1 MSPVTKPNDATDDSS
16 SSNGANGPVTS
27 LRTVGSSNNI
37 SVQSSP
43 SHGYTPTI
51 AKGHKESVYALAMND
66 TGTMLVSGG
75 TEKVFVQSR
84 LQRIY
89 LRTRTQKFFG
99 FMISEYHSVLSF
111 LLQVLRVWDPRTGS
125 KSMKLRGHTDNVR
138 VLLLDSTGR
147 YILFSTVYFGFGTY
161 FFL

>member
-1 MSPVTKPNDATDDSS
+1 MSPVTKPNDANEDSS
-16 SSNGANGPVTS
+16 SSNGANVPVTS

-75 TEKVFVQSR
+75 TEKVFVHSR
-84 LQRIY
+84 LQRVY
-89 LRTRTQKFFG
+89 LRTRT
-99 FMISEYHSVLSF
+99 
-111 LLQVLRVWDPRTGS
+111 
-125 KSMKLRGHTDNVR
+125 
-138 VLLLDSTGR
+138 
-147 YILFSTVYFGFGTY
+147 
-161 FFL
+161 